1 MNDISKID
9 DDISGKDIATIL
21 EERTNKIFEKLRF
34 CIKPTGLFDIT
45 KLACSFNFEVVEQSG
60 LPKLLNGM
68 ITCDDNGNQMAINNN
83 LSKEYKRYSIAY
95 LLSAYLLYYQKQESF
110 SFKHLESH
118 EDLDASNMARLL
130 LIPKSIL
137 KTKRSNH
144 DENIQLLAEMFEV
157 PYSVMDQRI
166 KEIDKPNE
174 SILRKK
180 LTNKVKNNF
189 LN

>member
-1 MNDISKID
+1 
-9 DDISGKDIATIL
+9 
-21 EERTNKIFEKLRF
+21 
-34 CIKPTGLFDIT
+34 
-45 KLACSFNFEVVEQSG
+45 
-60 LPKLLNGM
+60 
-68 ITCDDNGNQMAINNN
+68 
-83 LSKEYKRYSIAY
+83 
-95 LLSAYLLYYQKQESF
+95 
-110 SFKHLESH
+110 
-118 EDLDASNMARLL
+118 MARLL

-157 PYSVMDQRI
+157 PYSVMDQQI

-180 LTNKVKNNF
+180 LTNKATNNF